1 MTCEEFEEL
10 SGAYVLDAVTP
21 EERQAARAHLATCAN
36 CTRLAQELGAAVSVL
51 AYAAPQVTPSPA
63 LLERIIQAILREPRP
78 AAVQQPPRRV
88 RPPTRRRAAWA
99 TRLLA
104 VAALVLFLITG
115 GMTAWNVSL
124 QHQLSTVQADNTQ
137 LSSQVSALQQSNFR
151 QASQISSLNRQV
163 AQVYAI
169 VGTTAAQNASGSL
182 YYLPKQNI
190 TVLVLH
196 NLPALQ
202 GKHIYQGWL
211 LHKGAPISIGV
222 LSEQNGIASLIFP
235 GTISG
240 YDTAA
245 VSQEAGP
252 GPTPRAP
259 VGAVVA
265 AGLLQH
271 PTQAVFTI

>member
-21 EERQAARAHLATCAN
+21 EERQAAQEHLATCDK
-36 CTRLAQELGAAVSVL
+36 CTRLAQELRAAVSVL
-51 AYAAPQVTPSPA
+51 PYAAPQVTPSPA
-63 LLERIIQAILREPRP
+63 LLERIIQAIRQKPRP
-78 AAVQQPPRRV
+78 VATPPPRRV
-88 RPPTRRRAAWA
+88 RQPTRRRAGWA
-99 TRLLA
+99 TRILA

-124 QHQLSTVQADNTQ
+124 QHQLTTVQASNTQ
-137 LSSQVSALQQSNFR
+137 LTGQLSALQQSNAAQAR
-151 QASQISSLNRQV
+151 QIGALNRQV
-163 AQVYAI
+163 AQVFNIA
-169 VGTTAAQNASGSL
+169 GTPAAHTASGSL
-182 YYLPKQNI
+182 YYLPQQNI

-202 GKHIYQGWL
+202 GSHIYQGWL
-211 LHKGAPISIGV
+211 LHKGAPTSIGV

-235 GTISG
+235 GAIG
-240 YDTAA
+240 NYDTAA

-259 VGAVVA
+259 AGKVVA

-271 PTQAVFTI
+271 PTQAIFTI